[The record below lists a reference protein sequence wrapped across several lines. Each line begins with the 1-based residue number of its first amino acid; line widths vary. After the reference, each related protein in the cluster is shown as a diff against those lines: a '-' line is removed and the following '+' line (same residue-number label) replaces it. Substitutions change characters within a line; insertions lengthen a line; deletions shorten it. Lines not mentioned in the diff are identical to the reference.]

1 MAHNSQYLDQKSKQ
15 SSSTQPYIG
24 AHVTLISS
32 LDVRYEGVLFTID
45 PNESTVA
52 LQEVRCLGTEERQ
65 TGEKAIEKSDTVYEF
80 IIFRGENIK
89 SICLS
94 NKGQKQNKKP
104 INDPSIIKVG
114 EVREPSRKT
123 VTPMPSGQES
133 NTLRPQQSYDSYQQ
147 REPQQYQPHRRPQQ
161 HWSQHRQPQRNNHYN
176 NRRQHHQQYNNNYNP
191 QRRGYNNYQHR
202 RGGYNRNYNQGP
214 RGGYRRRYN
223 NKRNPENQPGNAK
236 FLAKGRDEKDKFE
249 TEFDFDASNARFDK
263 TDVLEQ
269 PVVEVVEEKEENV
282 EEVPAVQPAETTEE
296 STEAAVPAAVPAAEE
311 SENVTEKVEEEAEK
325 KADPAKEALKLV
337 YTYKAENFFDDLDT
351 NDTEQRVSDLKTRRK
366 LDAETFGEEA
376 RTYSPKVYRRR
387 RYRNKGGR
395 YNNNNRRYNNHYN
408 RRGGYNNYNNRRY
421 NNNYNNYNNQRYNN
435 YNNNQNHNQGK
446 KESVEPESAV

>member
-1 MAHNSQYLDQKSKQ
+1 MSHNSQYLDQKSKQ

-114 EVREPSRKT
+114 DVKEPSRKT
-123 VTPMPSGQES
+123 VTPMPSGQDS
-133 NTLRPQQSYDSYQQ
+133 TLRPQQSYDSYHH

-191 QRRGYNNYQHR
+191 QRRGYNNYQQR
-202 RGGYNRNYNQGP
+202 RGGYRNYNQGS
-214 RGGYRRRYN
+214 RGGYRRRY

-236 FLAKGRDEKDKFE
+236 FLAKGREEKDKFE

-282 EEVPAVQPAETTEE
+282 EEVPAEQPAETTEE
-296 STEAAVPAAVPAAEE
+296 STEAAVPAAVEE
-311 SENVTEKVEEEAEK
+311 SENVTEEVEK
-325 KADPAKEALKLV
+325 KADPAKEAPKLV

-351 NDTEQRVSDLKTRRK
+351 NDTENRVSDLKTRRK

-395 YNNNNRRYNNHYN
+395 YNNNRRYNNNYN
-408 RRGGYNNYNNRRY
+408 NNRRY
-421 NNNYNNYNNQRYNN
+421 NNNYNRRGGYNNYNNQRYNN
-435 YNNNQNHNQGK
+435 YNNNQNQVK